1 MDILKPEMIIFI
13 AGVVGACEAAKQ
25 GGLKIH
31 TVIISLF
38 ISIIGGFAIAE
49 PMTVQTVLKSTII
62 IYGVSTL
69 TYETII
75 KRFRG
80 NERKEP

>member
-25 GGLKIH
+25 GGLKLP
-31 TVIISLF
+31 TVVISLIIS
-38 ISIIGGFAIAE
+38 IVGGFAIAE
-49 PMTVQTVLKSTII
+49 PITWQRVLSSVII

-80 NERKEP
+80 KDGE